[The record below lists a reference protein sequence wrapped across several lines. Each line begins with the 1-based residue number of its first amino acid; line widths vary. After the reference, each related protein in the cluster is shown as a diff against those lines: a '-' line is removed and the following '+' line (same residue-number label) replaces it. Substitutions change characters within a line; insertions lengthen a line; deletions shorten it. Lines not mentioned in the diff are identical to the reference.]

1 MNIEK
6 LSGWILK
13 GLMAVTVIVFALFM
27 LVGFDTPYEENPK
40 MNAPLL
46 TDAVIILSIVLVIAA
61 ACVTIWSAFMQFKT
75 GNTTS
80 KDEGIAGKIGLFATL
95 AFVASIVIGIIVG
108 VANSGEHLLINGK
121 DWNNPTD
128 IILTDTSMIS
138 IAILTVLSVA
148 AVIYSMVAQNKKK

>member
-46 TDAVIILSIVLVIAA
+46 TDAVIILSLVLIVAA

-80 KDEGIAGKIGLFATL
+80 KDEGIAGKTGLFATL

>member
-13 GLMAVTVIVFALFM
+13 GLMAVTIIVFALFM

-46 TDAVIILSIVLVIAA
+46 TDAVIILSLVLIIAA

-80 KDEGIAGKIGLFATL
+80 KDEGIAGKTGLFATL